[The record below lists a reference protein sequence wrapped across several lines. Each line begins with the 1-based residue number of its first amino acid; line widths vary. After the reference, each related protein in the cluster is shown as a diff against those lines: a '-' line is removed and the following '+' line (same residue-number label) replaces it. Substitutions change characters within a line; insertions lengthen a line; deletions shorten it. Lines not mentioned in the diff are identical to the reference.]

1 MEAKLLNGVVVAD
14 VSWEREFRFFLSSEK
29 LAGVED
35 AAVEYLEGLA
45 YSCTAQ
51 SPLTV

>member
-14 VSWEREFRFFLSSEK
+14 VSWEREFRCFLSSEK

-35 AAVEYLEGLA
+35 ATVEYLEGLA

>member
-1 MEAKLLNGVVVAD
+1 MEAKLLNGVVVAN
-14 VSWEREFRFFLSSEK
+14 VSWAREFRFFLSSEK

-35 AAVEYLEGLA
+35 AIVEYLEGLA

>member
-1 MEAKLLNGVVVAD
+1 MEAKLLHGVVVAN
-14 VSWEREFRFFLSSEK
+14 VSWEREFNFFLFLEK

-35 AAVEYLEGLA
+35 ATVEYLEGLA